1 MRKTALIAFVLS
13 LVLTVACAIAQA
25 SYDVYDSAAVPFA
38 TPATDFP
45 DWPESPADE
54 SLIAYTQALA
64 NCAYLQAD
72 VSDASWEV
80 VSSAGGYSVFAAVE
94 DGERYTFVY
103 LPDGRLAAYQTAGAL
118 PPVSQRL
125 LPQEGFGDELASYA
139 LSFLDAVSPS
149 VSNGLEAFTEI
160 ELANHEGVVTGS
172 LCALT
177 YTTGSRH
184 DGASFVIEL
193 EPVARMVSYRLKP
206 AMLQHLWS
214 GSLLS
219 RREPSFSV
227 LGASAGEADLLV
239 PEALLPAAKEYLKE
253 RYGETD
259 ASLGRFD
266 IECELLQDEPSLWF
280 FRFVCCTAG
289 DSYLDHYQVWAD
301 AQTGEIVDAAAA
313 EEGKG

>member
-1 MRKTALIAFVLS
+1 M
-13 LVLTVACAIAQA
+13 
-25 SYDVYDSAAVPFA
+25 
-38 TPATDFP
+38 
-45 DWPESPADE
+45 
-54 SLIAYTQALA
+54 
-64 NCAYLQAD
+64 
-72 VSDASWEV
+72 
-80 VSSAGGYSVFAAVE
+80 
-94 DGERYTFVY
+94 Y
-103 LPDGRLAAYQTAGAL
+103 LPDGRLAAYQTAGTL

-125 LPQEGFGDELASYA
+125 MPQEGFGDELASYA

-184 DGASFVIEL
+184 DGASFVIRAGTRGAHGLIPAETGHAAASVVRK
-193 EPVARMVSYRLKP
+193 PSVAQGAFVFRAWRL
-206 AMLQHLWS
+206 
-214 GSLLS
+214 G
-219 RREPSFSV
+219 R
-227 LGASAGEADLLV
+227 EADLLV
-239 PEALLPAAKEYLKE
+239 PEALLPAVKEYLKE

-280 FRFVCCTAG
+280 LRFVCCTAG

-301 AQTGEIVDAAAA
+301 AQTGEIVDATAA

>member
-1 MRKTALIAFVLS
+1 MRKNVLIGFVLT
-13 LVLTVACAIAQA
+13 LVLAAGCALAQA
-25 SYDVYDSAAVPFA
+25 SYDDYDPAAPLLPVLDA
-38 TPATDFP
+38 DVP
-45 DWPESPADE
+45 DWPASPTDAE
-54 SLIAYTQALA
+54 LIAYTQALA
-64 NCAYLQAD
+64 GCAYLQAD
-72 VSDASWEV
+72 VSGADWEV
-80 VSSAGGYSVFAAVE
+80 VSSAGGYSVFANVE
-94 DGERYTFVY
+94 GGERYTFVY
-103 LPDGRLAAYQTAGAL
+103 LPDGQLAAYQAAGTL

-160 ELANHEGVVTGS
+160 ELANHEGVITGS

-206 AMLQHLWS
+206 AMLKHLWS

-239 PEALLPAAKEYLKE
+239 PEALLPAVKEYLKE

-259 ASLGRFD
+259 VSLGRFD

>member
-103 LPDGRLAAYQTAGAL
+103 LPDGRLAAYQTAGTL

-125 LPQEGFGDELASYA
+125 LPQEGF
-139 LSFLDAVSPS
+139 
-149 VSNGLEAFTEI
+149 
-160 ELANHEGVVTGS
+160 
-172 LCALT
+172 LT
-177 YTTGSRH
+177 T
-184 DGASFVIEL
+184 
-193 EPVARMVSYRLKP
+193 
-206 AMLQHLWS
+206 
-214 GSLLS
+214 
-219 RREPSFSV
+219 
-227 LGASAGEADLLV
+227 
-239 PEALLPAAKEYLKE
+239 
-253 RYGETD
+253 
-259 ASLGRFD
+259 
-266 IECELLQDEPSLWF
+266 
-280 FRFVCCTAG
+280 
-289 DSYLDHYQVWAD
+289 
-301 AQTGEIVDAAAA
+301 DAAAWPVSA
-313 EEGKG
+313 GMRPCAPRVPAQLQRKRRRAGCPLYRSGRKGCP

>member
-1 MRKTALIAFVLS
+1 MRKNVLIGFVLT
-13 LVLTVACAIAQA
+13 LVLAAGCALAQA
-25 SYDVYDSAAVPFA
+25 SYDDYDPAAPLLPVLDA
-38 TPATDFP
+38 DVP
-45 DWPESPADE
+45 DWPASPTDAE
-54 SLIAYTQALA
+54 LIAYTQALA
-64 NCAYLQAD
+64 GCAYLQAD
-72 VSDASWEV
+72 VSGADWEV
-80 VSSAGGYSVFAAVE
+80 VSSAGGYSVFANVE
-94 DGERYTFVY
+94 GGERYTFVY
-103 LPDGRLAAYQTAGAL
+103 LPDGQLAAYQAAGTL

-239 PEALLPAAKEYLKE
+239 PEALLPAVKEYLKE

-280 FRFVCCTAG
+280 LRFVCCTAG

-301 AQTGEIVDAAAA
+301 AQTGEIVDATAA